1 MMSFFVIGSTFK
13 CCLFSY
19 NLQIYPFSVT
29 IYLYLI
35 YIMAA
40 YSAILNYLRM

>member
-1 MMSFFVIGSTFK
+1 MFFDFWLI
-13 CCLFSY
+13 CLFSY

-35 YIMAA
+35 YIKVA
-40 YSAILNYLRM
+40 YSAILKLFIFF